1 MALNLGELVA
11 GLRAD
16 DGQFTRSLSNA
27 ELAMRGLTRD
37 VNGQL
42 RDMHGRFVNDS
53 QGMGRS
59 LSYNLGQGAR
69 GAVRAFRAVGLAA
82 MAMAAVSSVAAVG
95 AAGALAV
102 LPLIVIAGAAK
113 ILASNKEVAGAFSD
127 LGKHVKT
134 ELTQLAQP
142 LVKPFVQAAAQLR
155 QIFDQIAP
163 HIGAAFATVA
173 PMIAPL
179 VDGIGQFATG
189 LMPGFVK
196 AIQSAQPVI
205 EALADGF
212 GYLGAGLGGF
222 FEGLAGG
229 AGGAAAALGPF
240 FQVIG
245 SLLPV
250 IGSLLGA
257 LATLGG
263 PILAGVASAIVPLLS
278 VVQQLAD
285 WLGVLVAKIPPGVLT
300 AIGAGFVIVALGV
313 KAYALAMTIASAAT
327 RAWAVAQAIFNAVMN
342 ANPIGLVIAL
352 VVALAAAVVIAYQK
366 SETFRNIV
374 NSVWSAV
381 KAGITS
387 AVNAIK
393 GVLNWFGGLPGM
405 MSKWWGS
412 AKDAAVRQATSMVN
426 WVKGLPG
433 RVKSALGN
441 LGTLLLGAGK
451 ALIRGFIDGVK
462 GMFGS
467 VKSTLGDLTSSLT
480 SWKGPENVDK
490 RLLTPAGRMVIAGFQ
505 RGIDAQIPALRGQ
518 LQGLTGLLP
527 EMVLARDRFGA
538 DLTMSSLVN
547 TPAPGQY
554 GMGAGAAGAAPGYGS
569 ASQTPR
575 VVILKGSGAAFDEAF
590 IAQLRHV
597 NQKLGGVLFQVF

>member
-69 GAVRAFRAVGLAA
+69 GAVRAFRTVGLAA
-82 MAMAAVSSVAAVG
+82 MAMAAVSSLAAVG
-95 AAGALAV
+95 AAGALAI

-127 LGKHVKT
+127 LGKHVKS
-134 ELTQLAQP
+134 ELTRLAQP

-155 QIFDQIAP
+155 KIFDQIAP
-163 HIGAAFATVA
+163 HIGAAFAAVA

-250 IGSLLGA
+250 VGSLLGA

-263 PILAGVASAIVPLLS
+263 PILAGVASALTPLIG

-285 WLGVLVAKIPPGVLT
+285 WLGQLVAKIPPGVLT

-327 RAWAVAQAIFNAVMN
+327 RLWAGAQLIFNAVMA

-352 VVALAAAVVIAYQK
+352 IVGLAAAVVIAYQK
-366 SETFRNIV
+366 SETFRAIV
-374 NSVWSAV
+374 QSVWTAVKNFISSAV
-381 KAGITS
+381 D
-387 AVNAIK
+387 NIK
-393 GVLNWFGGLPGM
+393 GALAWFGTLPGR
-405 MSKWWGS
+405 MSAWWGS

-433 RVKSALGN
+433 RIRSALGS
-441 LGTLLLGAGK
+441 LGSLLVDKGKDIVRGLWNGIKSMGSWLKGQLIGFAKGMIPGPIAK
-451 ALIRGFIDGVK
+451 ALGI
-462 GMFGS
+462 
-467 VKSTLGDLTSSLT
+467 SSPSKLMADQIGR
-480 SWKGPENVDK
+480 WI
-490 RLLTPAGRMVIAGFQ
+490 PAGIAEGATANV
-505 RGIDAQIPALRGQ
+505 G
-518 LQGLTGLLP
+518 
-527 EMVLARDRFGA
+527 VLDRA
-538 DLTMSSLVN
+538 MASLVN
-547 TPAPGQY
+547 PPPSLAYAGAMGPA
-554 GMGAGAAGAAPGYGS
+554 MGAS
-569 ASQTPR
+569 TSSR
-575 VVILKGSGAAFDEAF
+575 GSGA
-590 IAQLRHV
+590 IRTVHV
-597 NQKLGGVLFQVF
+597 DFGGTAIGDWLTSEIRKAVQIRGGDVQIVLGPWGSR

>member
-16 DGQFTRSLSNA
+16 ESQFTRSLSNA

-37 VNGQL
+37 VDGQL
-42 RDMHGRFVNDS
+42 RDLNGRFVDAS
-53 QGMGRS
+53 RGMGNS
-59 LSYNLGQGAR
+59 LSHNVGSGAR
-69 GAVRAFRAVGLAA
+69 SAISALRSVGVAA
-82 MAMAAVSSVAAVG
+82 MMMGAIASVAAVG

-102 LPLIVIAGAAK
+102 LPLIVIGGAAK

-127 LGKHVKT
+127 LGKHVKS

-163 HIGAAFATVA
+163 HIGAAFAAVA

-205 EALADGF
+205 EALADGL

-263 PILAGVASAIVPLLS
+263 PILAGVASAIIPLLG

-285 WLGVLVAKIPPGVLT
+285 WLGILVAKIPPGVLS

-327 RAWAVAQAIFNAVMN
+327 RLWAGAQLIFNAVMA
-342 ANPIGLVIAL
+342 ANPIGIVIAL

-366 SETFRNIV
+366 SETFRSIV
-374 NSVWSAV
+374 QSVWSAV

-387 AVNAIK
+387 AVNAIR
-393 GVLNWFGGLPGM
+393 GVLNWFGTLPSR
-405 MSKWWGS
+405 MSAWWGA
-412 AKDAAVRQATSMVN
+412 AKDAAVRQALSLVS
-426 WVKGLPG
+426 WVRGLPG
-433 RVKSALGN
+433 RAKAALGDMGRV
-441 LGTLLLGAGK
+441 LIGAGK

-462 GMFGS
+462 GMFSS

-490 RLLTPAGRMVIAGFQ
+490 RLLIPAGRMVIAGFQ

-527 EMVLARDRFGA
+527 EMALAGGEFGRDR
-538 DLTMSSLVN
+538 TMSGLMS

-554 GMGAGAAGAAPGYGS
+554 GMDTGAAGGATGYGS
-569 ASQTPR
+569 ASRTPQ
-575 VVILKGSGAAFDEAF
+575 VVTLKGSGAAFDEAF
-590 IAQLRHV
+590 ISQLRHV
-597 NQKLGGVLFQVF
+597 DQKLGGALFQVA